1 VNAALGHFQN
11 PAPSGG
17 IWHSLNRFLI
27 VLIVLVLAM
36 IAAYRFL
43 PEISKRRDQQTHVE
57 RLKTEVERERQ
68 LLTRNMRI
76 EESLKHDPEYVATVA
91 RDKLDLM
98 KPGEVIYRLPAAVP
112 EISQMRR
119 NR

>member
-43 PEISKRRDQQTHVE
+43 PEISKRRDQQSQVE
-57 RLKTEVERERQ
+57 RLKLEVETERQ
-68 LLTRNMRI
+68 MLMRNLRE
-76 EESLKHDPEYVATVA
+76 EESLKHDPEYVALKA
-91 RDKLDLM
+91 REKLDLM
-98 KPGEVIYRLPAAVP
+98 KPGETIYRLAPPVP
-112 EISQMRR
+112 KPTQMRR
-119 NR
+119 NK